1 VRTTKIFVALALL
14 AVSLASVGCG
24 SAVQGRQPITGS
36 VKIGGEAVAEGLIS
50 FAPQAGQA
58 GGMTAGG
65 TIKDGKYEIE
75 ALHGLVPGTYVVS
88 FDVQKSTGNTIS
100 MPDASG
106 GTMEVEEKVSVVP
119 DDYSLAPTHTVEI
132 KKGKNTLDFDIP
144 ARE

>member
-1 VRTTKIFVALALL
+1 MRTTKIFVALLL
-14 AVSLASVGCG
+14 FAVLIVGVGCN
-24 SAVQGRQPITGS
+24 SAVQGRQSISGS

-50 FAPQAGQA
+50 FAPQAGQS

-75 ALHGLVPGTYVVS
+75 AIHGLVPGTYVVT
-88 FDVQKSTGNTIS
+88 FDVQKGTGNMIS
-100 MPDASG
+100 LPDASG

-119 DDYSLAPTHTVEI
+119 DDYSLEPTHTVEI